1 LSPND
6 RRMRGCAFC
15 GREQLATTSRKAA
28 RFILLAVATT
38 AIAVVPGVESLARSR
53 KKAPEIPV
61 YVPPPPAGPVGLPD
75 RLLGDAA
82 AYEAYLL
89 RVTATTPAGFT
100 DGASVARA
108 LKAAAAYEPRV
119 LVRGEIAYGAVAA
132 LQNPTFVAQVRAAGN
147 SPENRKIM
155 VDYILHDPGYAFR
168 FQGADAAAG
177 LIKEALGGAG
187 LRLYATGKVIKQSA
201 YDVQHQMW
209 SREEIADRAGRL
221 ASVEAAAAQGVE
233 PASERVAILQRAAT
247 GAEPLPLVA
256 PSAPPPYTPLIAR
269 AMQLAAIA
277 ALGEATDA
285 AYDQLTSLTADA
297 DTDAC
302 LHMAKLNLYQCLAV
316 AKPHYED
323 IFCMGQHVM
332 VDTGACL
339 ARGVGV
345 EVPADPL
352 PPPKPV
358 PASTTKRTKHRA
370 HAS

>member
-1 LSPND
+1 V
-6 RRMRGCAFC
+6 A
-15 GREQLATTSRKAA
+15 AT
-28 RFILLAVATT
+28 
-38 AIAVVPGVESLARSR
+38 VVMAPGVGSLARSR
-53 KKAPEIPV
+53 KPAPEVPA
-61 YVPPPPAGPVGLPD
+61 YVPPPPAAPVGLSD

-100 DGASVARA
+100 DGASVAQA
-108 LKAAAAYEPRV
+108 LKTAAAYEPKV

-147 SPENRKIM
+147 SPENRKLM
-155 VDYILHDPGYAFR
+155 VDYILRDPGYAFR

-177 LIKEALGGAG
+177 LVKEALGGAG

-201 YDVQHQMW
+201 YDVQHQPW

-221 ASVEAAAAQGVE
+221 ASVEAAAAQGVQ
-233 PASERVAILQRAAT
+233 PAAERVALLQRAAA
-247 GAEPLPLVA
+247 GAEPLPLTA
-256 PSAPPPYTPLIAR
+256 PAAPPPYTPLIAR
-269 AMQLAAIA
+269 SMQLAAIA
-277 ALGEATDA
+277 AIGEATDA
-285 AYDQLTSLTADA
+285 AYDQLTSLTADT

-345 EVPADPL
+345 DTPPDPL
-352 PPPKPV
+352 PPPQPV
-358 PASTTKRTKHRA
+358 KAPAGRKKHSTHT
-370 HAS
+370 S

>member
-1 LSPND
+1 
-6 RRMRGCAFC
+6 MRKPAF
-15 GREQLATTSRKAA
+15 RWRDQLATTSRRAA
-28 RFILLAVATT
+28 RLAFLAALTATI
-38 AIAVVPGVESLARSR
+38 AIVPGVQSLARSR
-53 KKAPEIPV
+53 KPPPEVPV

-82 AYEAYLL
+82 AYEAYLS

-100 DGASVARA
+100 DGASVAQA
-108 LKAAAAYEPRV
+108 LKTAAAYEPGV

-132 LQNPTFVAQVRAAGN
+132 LQDPTFVAQVRAAGN
-147 SPENRKIM
+147 SPENRKLM
-155 VDYILHDPGYAFR
+155 VDYILQDPGYAFR

-177 LIKEALGGAG
+177 LIKAALGGAG
-187 LRLYATGKVIKQSA
+187 LRLYATGKLIKQSA

-209 SREEIADRAGRL
+209 SRADVTDRPGRL
-221 ASVEAAAAQGVE
+221 ASVEAAAAQGIE
-233 PASERVAILQRAAT
+233 PASERVAVLQRAAS
-247 GAEPLPLVA
+247 GAERLPLTA
-256 PSAPPPYTPLIAR
+256 PSAAPPYTPLLAR
-269 AMQLAAIA
+269 SMQLAAIA
-277 ALGEATDA
+277 AIGEATDA
-285 AYDQLTSLTADA
+285 AYDRLTTLTADT

-332 VDTGACL
+332 IDTGACL

-352 PPPKPV
+352 PPPPV
-358 PASTTKRTKHRA
+358 AAPTKARTKQRA
-370 HAS
+370 RSS

>member
-1 LSPND
+1 
-6 RRMRGCAFC
+6 
-15 GREQLATTSRKAA
+15 
-28 RFILLAVATT
+28 
-38 AIAVVPGVESLARSR
+38 
-53 KKAPEIPV
+53 
-61 YVPPPPAGPVGLPD
+61 VGLPD

-82 AYEAYLL
+82 SYEAYLL

-108 LKAAAAYEPRV
+108 LKTAAAYEPRV

-147 SPENRKIM
+147 SPENRKLM

-177 LIKEALGGAG
+177 LIKKALGGAG
-187 LRLYATGKVIKQSA
+187 LRLYATGKIIKQSA

-209 SREEIADRAGRL
+209 SREEIADRTGRL
-221 ASVEAAAAQGVE
+221 ASVEAAAAQGIE
-233 PASERVAILQRAAT
+233 PATERVAILQRAAA
-247 GAEPLPLVA
+247 GAEPLPLVGPVA
-256 PSAPPPYTPLIAR
+256 TPPYTPLIAR
-269 AMQLAAIA
+269 SMQLAAIA

-285 AYDQLTSLTADA
+285 AYDQLTTLTDDN
-297 DTDAC
+297 DTEAC

-339 ARGVGV
+339 TRSVGV
-345 EVPADPL
+345 DVPADPL
-352 PPPKPV
+352 PPPR
-358 PASTTKRTKHRA
+358 PAAAPTVANKKHRA

>member
-1 LSPND
+1 V
-6 RRMRGCAFC
+6 
-15 GREQLATTSRKAA
+15 
-28 RFILLAVATT
+28 ILLAGIAAT
-38 AIAVVPGVESLARSR
+38 IALLPGVDTFARSR
-53 KKAPEIPV
+53 KPPPDVPV

-82 AYEAYLL
+82 SYEAYLL

-100 DGASVARA
+100 NGASVAQA
-108 LKAAAAYEPRV
+108 LKTAAAYEPRV

-132 LQNPTFVAQVRAAGN
+132 LQNATFVAQVRAAGN
-147 SPENRKIM
+147 SPDNRRLM
-155 VDYILHDPGYAFR
+155 VDYILRDPGYAFR
-168 FQGADAAAG
+168 FQGSDAAAG

-209 SREEIADRAGRL
+209 SREEIADRSGRL
-221 ASVEAAAAQGVE
+221 ASVEAAAAQGVQ
-233 PASERVAILQRAAT
+233 PAAERVAILQLAAE
-247 GAEPLPLVA
+247 GAEPLPLTA
-256 PSAPPPYTPLIAR
+256 PAAPPPYTPLIAR
-269 AMQLAAIA
+269 SMQLAAIA

-285 AYDQLTSLTADA
+285 AYDQLTSLTADT

-345 EVPADPL
+345 EVPPDPL

-358 PASTTKRTKHRA
+358 PASAPTRKKHHA
-370 HAS
+370 HTS

>member
-1 LSPND
+1 
-6 RRMRGCAFC
+6 MA
-15 GREQLATTSRKAA
+15 LAAA
-28 RFILLAVATT
+28 T
-38 AIAVVPGVESLARSR
+38 IAVVPGVGSLARAR
-53 KKAPEIPV
+53 KPPPEVPV
-61 YVPPPPAGPVGLPD
+61 YVPPAPAGPVGLPD

-82 AYEAYLL
+82 SYEAYLT

-100 DGASVARA
+100 SGASVAQA
-108 LKAAAAYEPRV
+108 LKTAAAYEPRV

-147 SPENRKIM
+147 SPDNRRLM

-168 FQGADAAAG
+168 FQGADGAAG

-209 SREEIADRAGRL
+209 SREEIADRTGRL
-221 ASVEAAAAQGVE
+221 ASVEAAAAQGIE

-247 GAEPLPLVA
+247 GAEPLPMTA
-256 PSAPPPYTPLIAR
+256 PPAAPPYTPLIAR
-269 AMQLAAIA
+269 SMQLAAIA

-285 AYDQLTSLTADA
+285 AYDRLTALTADT

-339 ARGVGV
+339 VRGVGV

-352 PPPKPV
+352 PPPKLV
-358 PASTTKRTKHRA
+358 PASKATRKKRHS

>member
-1 LSPND
+1 
-6 RRMRGCAFC
+6 M
-15 GREQLATTSRKAA
+15 AA
-28 RFILLAVATT
+28 S
-38 AIAVVPGVESLARSR
+38 IALTPGVGSLARSR
-53 KKAPEIPV
+53 KPAPEVPV
-61 YVPPPPAGPVGLPD
+61 YTPPPPAAPVGLSE

-100 DGASVARA
+100 NGASVAQA
-108 LKAAAAYEPRV
+108 LKTAAAYEPRV

-147 SPENRKIM
+147 SPENRKLM
-155 VDYILHDPGYAFR
+155 VDYILHDPAYPFR

-177 LIKEALGGAG
+177 LVKEALGGAG

-201 YDVQHQMW
+201 YDVQHQPW
-209 SREEIADRAGRL
+209 SREEIADRTGRL
-221 ASVEAAAAQGVE
+221 ASVEAAAAQGVQ
-233 PASERVAILQRAAT
+233 PAAERVALLQHAAAGT
-247 GAEPLPLVA
+247 TPLPLTA
-256 PSAPPPYTPLIAR
+256 PAAPPPYTPLIAR
-269 AMQLAAIA
+269 SMQLAAIA
-277 ALGEATDA
+277 AIGEATDT
-285 AYDQLTSLTADA
+285 AYDQLTTLTADT

-332 VDTGACL
+332 IDTGACL

-345 EVPADPL
+345 ETPPDPL
-352 PPPKPV
+352 PPPQPV
-358 PASTTKRTKHRA
+358 KAATPRKKHSARV
-370 HAS
+370 S